1 MVYLFSDAVK
11 CDEQGKFGW
20 KCRFT
25 CNCKDGEECEKET
38 GYCENGCVEGY
49 YGTGCQFSEY
59 YNELLLSVC
68 IEPTSRCWIDWH
80 GENVQTKINDPLK
93 DFHSLF

>member
-1 MVYLFSDAVK
+1 MLMFINCFVLVQLYLVFKLAGMVYLFSDAVK

-20 KCRFT
+20 RCRFT
-25 CNCKDGEECEKET
+25 CNCKDGVECEKET

-59 YNELLLSVC
+59 YNEL
-68 IEPTSRCWIDWH
+68 
-80 GENVQTKINDPLK
+80 
-93 DFHSLF
+93 